1 MNKCKISQFGF
12 IRAAAAV
19 PVNQIR
25 CLEQNRQN
33 IISMIAEAQS
43 SGASII
49 AFPHLAL
56 TTSSCGDTLLCG
68 GLISE
73 CEEAIEFILEQT
85 SDLAI
90 ISVIGTPLFINGRL
104 CEVYTILYRGSV
116 LGIAAADDDVIAHQV
131 RFLGQDVLFG
141 SNITFRCENMP
152 SLTMSVMSG
161 RTFFSQAALPNAN
174 IIIVPDASPALIDQ
188 TTYHRSIVKALSSR
202 SVSSIIYINAGFGDT
217 STDYVC
223 DGDSFICENGTILS
237 ESLRYAQ
244 GNQIIYADIDTQMI
258 ANEHICDRSPQN
270 ADVTFKIDFPIT
282 ELNRTV
288 DPAPFVPSDKALLT
302 ARCNEVMK
310 IMCGSLVK
318 RLQSMPT
325 GTKCVIG
332 VSGGL
337 DSTLALLVIRQTLT
351 LLGRPLTD
359 MLAVTMPGFGTTSK
373 TRNNAVEL
381 CKALGIPIEEH
392 TITDISKIMLNK
404 VDHSMMETDTVYEN
418 VQARART
425 YLLMTIANKIGGTV
439 IGTGDLSEIALG
451 WATYNGDHIS
461 MYNVNADV
469 PKTLIKQIVYMAGEQ
484 NQNETVGQILKEIAI
499 QPISP
504 ELTPANDNKIA
515 QETESIIGP
524 YELHDFF
531 LYNIVR
537 RKCSKEKTSF
547 LAEAA
552 FADKYSKETIDKWLA
567 VFLKRFAQNQW
578 KRDCSP
584 GGPQIGTVNLCPR
597 GGWNMPADIIL

>member
-1 MNKCKISQFGF
+1 MAKYKISQFGF
-12 IRAAAAV
+12 VRVAAAV

-25 CLEQNRQN
+25 CLEHNQQN
-33 IISMIAEAQS
+33 IVSMIAEAQS
-43 SGASII
+43 SGASVI
-49 AFPHLAL
+49 AFPHMVL
-56 TTSSCGDTLLCG
+56 TTSACGDALFCG
-68 GLISE
+68 DLIAE
-73 CEEAIEFILEQT
+73 CEEAIEYIIEQT
-85 SDLAI
+85 SDLCI
-90 ISVIGTPLFINGRL
+90 ISVIGTPLFIEGRFYEAYVIL
-104 CEVYTILYRGSV
+104 CKGKV
-116 LGIAAADDDVIAHQV
+116 LGIAATDENITAHNIT
-131 RFLGQDVLFG
+131 FLGEDVLFG
-141 SNITFRCENMP
+141 SNITFSCENMM
-152 SLTMSVMSG
+152 SLTLSVVAG
-161 RTFFSQAALPNAN
+161 KTFFSQKALPDAN
-174 IIIVPDASPALIDQ
+174 IIIVPDSSPALIGQ
-188 TTYHRSIVKALSSR
+188 TLYRRSIVKALSAR
-202 SVSSIIYINAGFGDT
+202 SVSSIVYVNAGFGDS

-258 ANEHICDRSPQN
+258 FNEHIHDDTAITAN
-270 ADVTFKIDFPIT
+270 ITFKMDLPVT
-282 ELNRTV
+282 ELHRTIN
-288 DPAPFVPSDKALLT
+288 PSPFVPSDKTELT

-310 IMCGSLVK
+310 IMCGSLLK
-318 RLQSMPT
+318 RLQCLPT

-337 DSTLALLVIRQTLT
+337 DSTLALLVIDQTLK
-351 LLGRPLTD
+351 LLNRPITD
-359 MLAVTMPGFGTTSK
+359 MLAVTMPGFGTTAK
-373 TRNNAVEL
+373 TRNNAVDL
-381 CKALGIPIEEH
+381 CKALGIPVEEH
-392 TITDISKIMLNK
+392 TITDISKMMLAK
-404 VDHSMMETDTVYEN
+404 VDQSLYETNTVYEN

-425 YLLMTIANKIGGTV
+425 YLLMTIANKIGGIV

-484 NQNETVGQILKEIAI
+484 SSDETVGHILKEIAT

-504 ELTPANDNKIA
+504 ELMPASDDKIT

-531 LYNIVR
+531 LYNIIR
-537 RKCSKEKTSF
+537 RKYSKEKTAF

-552 FADKYSKETIDKWLA
+552 FGDKYDSQTINKWLA
-567 VFLKRFAQNQW
+567 TFLRRFAQNQW

-584 GGPQIGTVNLCPR
+584 GGPMIGTVNLCPR
-597 GGWNMPADIIL
+597 GGWNMPSDIIF

>member
-1 MNKCKISQFGF
+1 MAKYKISQFGF
-12 IRAAAAV
+12 VRVAAAV

-25 CLEQNRQN
+25 CLEHNQQN
-33 IISMIAEAQS
+33 IVSMIAEAQS
-43 SGASII
+43 SGASVI
-49 AFPHLAL
+49 AFPHLVL
-56 TTSSCGDTLLCG
+56 TTSACGDALFCG
-68 GLISE
+68 SLIAE
-73 CEEAIEFILEQT
+73 CEEAIEYIMEQT
-85 SDLAI
+85 SDLCI
-90 ISVIGTPLFINGRL
+90 ISVIGTPLFIEGRFYESYVIL
-104 CEVYTILYRGSV
+104 CKGKV
-116 LGIAAADDDVIAHQV
+116 LGIAAADENITAHNIT
-131 RFLGQDVLFG
+131 FLGEDVLFG
-141 SNITFRCENMP
+141 SNITFSCENM
-152 SLTMSVMSG
+152 MSFTLSVVAG
-161 RTFFSQAALPNAN
+161 KTFFSQKALPDAN
-174 IIIVPDASPALIDQ
+174 IIIVPDSSPALIGQ
-188 TTYHRSIVKALSSR
+188 TSYRRSIVKALSAR
-202 SVSSIIYINAGFGDT
+202 SVSSIVYVNAGFGDS

-244 GNQIIYADIDTQMI
+244 GNQIIYTDIDTQMI
-258 ANEHICDRSPQN
+258 FNEHIHDDTAITAN
-270 ADVTFKIDFPIT
+270 ITFKMDLPVT
-282 ELNRTV
+282 ELHRTIN
-288 DPAPFVPSDKALLT
+288 PSPFVPSDKTELT

-310 IMCGSLVK
+310 IMCGSLLK
-318 RLQSMPT
+318 RLQCLPT

-337 DSTLALLVIRQTLT
+337 DSTLALLVIDQTLK
-351 LLGRPLTD
+351 LLNRPITD
-359 MLAVTMPGFGTTSK
+359 MLAVTMPGFGTTAK
-373 TRNNAVEL
+373 TRNNAVDL
-381 CKALGIPIEEH
+381 CKALGIPVEEH
-392 TITDISKIMLNK
+392 TITDISKMMLTK
-404 VDHSMMETDTVYEN
+404 VDQSLYETNTVYEN

-425 YLLMTIANKIGGTV
+425 YLLMTIANKIGGIV

-484 NQNETVGQILKEIAI
+484 SSDETVGHILKEIAT

-504 ELTPANDNKIA
+504 ELMPTSDDKIT

-537 RKCSKEKTSF
+537 RKYSKEKTAF

-552 FADKYSKETIDKWLA
+552 FGDKYDSQTISKWLA
-567 VFLKRFAQNQW
+567 TFLRRFAQNQW

-584 GGPQIGTVNLCPR
+584 GGPMIGTVNLCPR
-597 GGWNMPADIIL
+597 GGWNMPADIIF